1 MADRHKARFGCEGKR
16 KCDFWVIL
24 TLLKDLKEKKDL
36 LHMHFEDW
44 TQVNYPLNPSLNP
57 GFGIGKTFH
66 KRTSK
71 WGLMTTLKGK
81 ER

>member
-1 MADRHKARFGCEGKR
+1 MRKVADRHKARFGCEGKR

-44 TQVNYPLNPSLNP
+44 TQVNYPLNLELK
-57 GFGIGKTFH
+57 KTLPKSRF
-66 KRTSK
+66 RDWEDIS
-71 WGLMTTLKGK
+71 
-81 ER
+81 